1 VTNVHKRLKDQIVAS
16 ISTAD
21 SEEGRRRGKNKKDAK
36 G

>member
-21 SEEGRRRGKNKKDAK
+21 SEGRRRGKNKKDAK

>member
-1 VTNVHKRLKDQIVAS
+1 VTNVHKRLKEQIVAS

-21 SEEGRRRGKNKKDAK
+21 SEGRRRGENNKEAK